1 MNSLRVEADNAVT
14 RAEEAEAK
22 NKKYEQA
29 LLEKDQEI
37 TSLQH
42 RLGVLDAELEKAE
55 AKVAD
60 SKAAQMEGEHSKM
73 TSEGLTR
80 KIQLLEEELDA
91 AEKNVKETVEK
102 CVSFYKTKGL
112 VDRSHSSACLG
123 CGKLMSRQSTSS
135 DRYSVSSKSAMRG
148 RRNTRCVSKH
158 STAPHCSF
166 YSNYDPPGSTRE
178 VAEISSRTG
187 RLGSKHAGS
196 VIVLIYSSND
206 ILTNLIPV
214 SSHILDVFSCL
225 ALDMITLYDTPFI
238 YSK

>member
-73 TSEGLTR
+73 TSEGLVR

-102 CVSFYKTKGL
+102 CVYFT
-112 VDRSHSSACLG
+112 
-123 CGKLMSRQSTSS
+123 
-135 DRYSVSSKSAMRG
+135 
-148 RRNTRCVSKH
+148 
-158 STAPHCSF
+158 
-166 YSNYDPPGSTRE
+166 
-178 VAEISSRTG
+178 
-187 RLGSKHAGS
+187 
-196 VIVLIYSSND
+196 
-206 ILTNLIPV
+206 
-214 SSHILDVFSCL
+214 
-225 ALDMITLYDTPFI
+225 ALDDPLIDLCHCLQVAT
-238 YSK
+238 S